1 MSYIISIVWIA
12 VYCVWILFLVYGF
25 FKIKIFKAAEKT
37 ENTTSFSLIIPFR
50 NEAKNL
56 PVLLKSIAKLNYPR
70 NLLEVILVDD
80 SSTDASVSIYN
91 KWRMQNGKIPTTL
104 LENLRLTASPK
115 KDAISRAIPITTKKW
130 IITTDA
136 DCIVPKNWLQTLD
149 SFIKETNAEMVAG
162 SILYKVKNNW
172 FHNFQQL
179 DLLGL
184 QGTTIGSFG
193 LQNAFMCNGANFA
206 YSKKLFLELNGFEKN
221 SKFAS
226 GDDVFLLQAAVKKE
240 ASKVHFLKHADFI
253 VKTKPVTSL
262 YALFMQR
269 VRWASK
275 TKGYESWYAK
285 LLAVVV
291 FVANLILVIAFIFA
305 FDGKLAWNSF
315 WVLFGLKYGADF
327 ILLQQTNSFL
337 RKGLF
342 FIPLAS
348 SFVYPW
354 FCNAVAFYS
363 FFGKFEWKNR
373 QLK

>member
-1 MSYIISIVWIA
+1 MDCRLLCLDSFFGIWI
-12 VYCVWILFLVYGF
+12 

-37 ENTTSFSLIIPFR
+37 KNTTSFSLIIPFR

-56 PVLLKSIAKLNYPR
+56 PVLLKSIAKLNYPE

-80 SSTDASVSIYN
+80 SSTDKSVSIYN

-115 KDAISRAIPITTKKW
+115 KDAITRAIPITTKKW
-130 IITTDA
+130 VITTDA

-172 FHNFQQL
+172 VHNFQQL

-184 QGTTIGSFG
+184 QGTTVGSFG

-253 VKTKPVTSL
+253 VKTKPITSL
-262 YALFMQR
+262 YVLFMQR

-285 LLAVVV
+285 LLAIVV
-291 FVANLILVIAFIFA
+291 FVANLILIIAFIFA
-305 FDGKLAWNSF
+305 FDGILDWNSF

-354 FCNAVAFYS
+354 FCSAVAIYS

>member
-1 MSYIISIVWIA
+1 MSYIISIVFI
-12 VYCVWILFLVYGF
+12 VIYCVWILFLVYGF
-25 FKIKIFKAAEKT
+25 FKVKTFTILEKT
-37 ENTTSFSLIIPFR
+37 KSTTGFSLIIPFR

-56 PVLLKSIAKLNYPR
+56 PILLKSIAKIKYPKD
-70 NLLEVILVDD
+70 LFEVILVDD
-80 SSTDASVSIYN
+80 FSKDASVTIYN
-91 KWRMQNGKIPTTL
+91 NWRMINGKIPTTL

-115 KDAISRAIPITTKKW
+115 KDAIARAIPITTKNW

-149 SFIKETNAEMVAG
+149 AFIKETNAEMVAG
-162 SILYKVKNNW
+162 SVLYKVKNNW

-206 YSKKLFLELNGFEKN
+206 YSKKLFLDLKGFDTN
-221 SKFAS
+221 SNFAS

-240 ASKVHFLKHADFI
+240 ASKVHFLKHTDFI
-253 VKTKPVTSL
+253 VQTKPVTSL

-275 TKGYESWYAK
+275 TKGYDNWYAK

-291 FVANLILVIAFIFA
+291 FLANFIVVSAFLFA
-305 FDGKLAWNSF
+305 FDGKLAWTSF
-315 WVLFGLKYGADF
+315 WILFGLKYFADF
-327 ILLQQTNSFL
+327 ILLQQTNLFL
-337 RKGLF
+337 RKGVF

-348 SFVYPW
+348 AFLYPW
-354 FCNAVAFYS
+354 FCTAVALYS
-363 FFGKFEWKNR
+363 FFGKFEWKKR

>member
-1 MSYIISIVWIA
+1 MSYIISIVFIA
-12 VYCVWILFLVYGF
+12 IYCVWILFLVYGF
-25 FKIKIFKAAEKT
+25 FKVKTFKVFEKT
-37 ENTTSFSLIIPFR
+37 KNTTSFSLIIPFR

-56 PVLLKSIAKLNYPR
+56 PILLKSIAKIKYPK
-70 NLLEVILVDD
+70 NLFEVILVDD
-80 SSTDASVSIYN
+80 FSKDASVTIYN
-91 KWRMQNGKIPTTL
+91 NWRMINGKIPTTL

-115 KDAISRAIPITTKKW
+115 KDAIARAIPISTKNW

-136 DCIVPKNWLQTLD
+136 DCIVPKNWLQVLD
-149 SFIKETNAEMVAG
+149 SFIKQTNADMVAG
-162 SILYKVKNNW
+162 SVLYKVKNNW

-206 YSKKLFLELNGFEKN
+206 YSKKLFLDLKGFDTN
-221 SKFAS
+221 SNFAS
-226 GDDVFLLQAAVKKE
+226 GDDVFLLQAAVKKD
-240 ASKVHFLKHADFI
+240 ASKVHFLKHTDFI
-253 VKTKPVTSL
+253 VQTKPVTSL

-291 FVANLILVIAFIFA
+291 FLANFIVVSAFLFA
-305 FDGKLAWNSF
+305 FDGKLEWTSF
-315 WVLFGLKYGADF
+315 WILFGLKYFADF

-337 RKGLF
+337 RKGIF

-348 SFVYPW
+348 AFLYPW
-354 FCNAVAFYS
+354 FCTAVALYS
-363 FFGKFEWKNR
+363 FFGKFEWKKR